1 MYRSASGSIFD
12 LCNSYIT
19 YTTKLALAL
28 GGMSTDYTGQ
38 KAALINIKTVASSTG
53 GEDSPATTASRVG
66 TIPKVILY
74 WGTNNANSETLN
86 ARYVEYPSVFA
97 NSDSS
102 SSSTTP
108 TLINK
113 NPNFAFTVNSWPTI
127 NRGDIITAI
136 LDSPT
141 NRVATRDLRIQLLM
155 Y

>member
-1 MYRSASGSIFD
+1 MSRSVISSIFD

-53 GEDSPATTASRVG
+53 GEDSPATTTATTSATRVG
-66 TIPKVILY
+66 IIPKVILY

-102 SSSTTP
+102 SSSSSSTP

-113 NPNFAFTVNSWPTI
+113 NPNFAFTVNS
-127 NRGDIITAI
+127 
-136 LDSPT
+136 
-141 NRVATRDLRIQLLM
+141 
-155 Y
+155 